1 MSMQTVG
8 QYMPK
13 LKLVLQRLSALDK
26 STVLALAG
34 AAVVAIALL
43 VSVGHQAR
51 TAQAFV
57 CTANPC
63 PYDEK
68 TGEFIGYPKPWP
80 PNCVYIIPGLPGT
93 ESGKA
98 TATGNYKFNQNDRTS
113 ATTTLPQC
121 YPEDVSK
128 YGFTYY
134 GRGHRMFNVGT
145 YIDRNGYAYKY
156 KADGSFLAAE
166 CMVPEKCG
174 TQNLTGAAGEAAA
187 AGAAAGATDPAT
199 AKNELTD
206 PTGWLD
212 SASCDGIKG
221 WVFDTSNVGA
231 TMTVHAYVD
240 GKAGASG
247 KLLTSGTTTEN
258 RDDINKAFSVTGTHG
273 FTIALPDSVRDG
285 KSHSVYVYGIDT
297 DGGTNLLLG
306 GGGKTFSCTGTTGT
320 TSTNPTPVTVS
331 DKAAPLSWFDSAS
344 AKELKGWAFDQDN
357 TSSVIDVHFYAD
369 AAVDKGGKLLGYA
382 KTTEQR
388 DDINNLYK
396 ISGTHGFTAAVTLA
410 TANSGSASNTAGAI
424 TIPLSMQDGKAHAIY
439 AYAIDSN
446 GSKNPLTGG
455 SPKSAVFGSAGGTG
469 TPTPP
474 PSGGGGGAGGSN
486 RHNYLT
492 PCDGAGIAGKNDP
505 AIVIEVKADG
515 SIVGSIDTKNVPD
528 AVVKING
535 TVTTDK
541 NFTLKSGDSISVTT
555 KNGTYSADAD
565 GLAKGENA
573 SILVP
578 MPCIRIGYDDIFGG
592 QQCGEGESGTCA
604 DELDAFINVESIQAA
619 GLKDS
624 DYEIWYKVK
633 GGKYDTGGWK
643 KYDWKNCGQYS
654 NHCIRL
660 AGAGVIYAKTKVI
673 SGDHPGSWSLT
684 TQKEFDVAKGKF

>member
-1 MSMQTVG
+1 MSTQAIR
-8 QYMPK
+8 QYLQK
-13 LKLVLQRLSALDK
+13 LKMLSRHLTTLDK
-26 STVLALAG
+26 GTVLALAG
-34 AAVVAIALL
+34 SALVAVALL
-43 VSVGHQAR
+43 VSIGHQSK
-51 TAQAFV
+51 TAKAFV
-57 CTANPC
+57 CTSNPC

-98 TATGNYKFNQNDRTS
+98 TSTGNYKFNQNDRTA
-113 ATTTLPQC
+113 ATTALPQC

-128 YGFTYY
+128 YGLTYY
-134 GRGHRMFNVGT
+134 GRGHRMYNVGT
-145 YIDRNGYAYKY
+145 YIDRTGFAYKY
-156 KADGSFLAAE
+156 NADGSFLAAV

-174 TQNLTGAAGEAAA
+174 TQNLTGAAGETAA

-221 WVFDTSNVGA
+221 WVFDTSNVGTA
-231 TMTVHAYVD
+231 MTVHVYVD

-273 FTIALPDSVRDG
+273 FAIALPDSVRDN

-306 GGGKTFSCTGTTGT
+306 GGGKTFTCTGTTGV
-320 TSTNPTPVTVS
+320 TSTNPTAVPVVDTTTPVG
-331 DKAAPLSWFDSAS
+331 WFDVAS
-344 AKELKGWAFDQDN
+344 CNQLTGWALDPDN
-357 TSSVIDVHFYAD
+357 ATAVVAIHFYKDGPAG
-369 AAVDKGGKLLGYA
+369 KGVLFGD
-382 KTTEQR
+382 TTTTVQR
-388 DDINNLYK
+388 DDINTLYK
-396 ISGTHGFTAAVTLA
+396 TTGTHGFVYRFNSVLGNPLA
-410 TANSGSASNTAGAI
+410 DNK
-424 TIPLSMQDGKAHAIY
+424 PHAIY
-439 AYAIDSN
+439 AYAINTN
-446 GSKNPLTGG
+446 GGTNPALGG
-455 SPKSAVFGSAGGTG
+455 SPKSVTCTGSAT
-469 TPTPP
+469 TPP
-474 PSGGGGGAGGSN
+474 PSGGGGAGGSN

-515 SIVGSIDTKNVPD
+515 TIVGSIDTKNVPD

-673 SGDHPGSWSLT
+673 SGDRPGSWSLT